1 MAAILSRSQ
10 CFKLLDVILPGMVKP
25 DDPKLTAEV
34 RLEWIRCYLEAK
46 YTHLG
51 KDPAD
56 IPEVLVEF
64 SDVEHAIIETV
75 RIYDWIQS
83 YFQAYRWFSAKLQ

>member
-1 MAAILSRSQ
+1 M
-10 CFKLLDVILPGMVKP
+10 CLLYNFLGMIKP
-25 DDPKLTAEV
+25 EEPEITPEV

-46 YTHLG
+46 YTHFG

-64 SDVEHAIIETV
+64 SDVEHAILEAV
-75 RIYDWIQS
+75 S
-83 YFQAYRWFSAKLQ
+83 NVVVVAFSSLRWDKIILV

>member
-1 MAAILSRSQ
+1 
-10 CFKLLDVILPGMVKP
+10 MVKP
-25 DDPKLTAEV
+25 DEPDFTPEV

-46 YTHLG
+46 YAHFG

-64 SDVEHAIIETV
+64 NEVEHAILEAV
-75 RIYDWIQS
+75 RIYTIW
-83 YFQAYRWFSAKLQ
+83 YRVISKVQC